1 MYSPHTLSFTRCAA
15 VARLEHLLGWTG
27 KYLHRRRTLD
37 KDAWS
42 RTVRPSRCSGRH
54 LMNAAW
60 RHLHVGRWVVE
71 GRRVPSYH
79 ALGCG
84 STRLLIDHV
93 RTMCYSCRYDRVDC
107 LLTICAT
114 APTLNTITVLHAH
127 SNLVVPRCILSTY
140 GNRAFSVAGPVCWNA
155 LLDYLKSSDLSFN
168 VSKHQLKHFYFVDT
182 DTSTTVAH

>member
-1 MYSPHTLSFTRCAA
+1 MRLRTYSPHTLSFTRCAA

-60 RHLHVGRWVVE
+60 RHLHVGWWVVE

-79 ALGCG
+79 ALRCG

-93 RTMCYSCRYDRVDC
+93 RTMCYSCWYDRVDC

-114 APTLNTITVLHAH
+114 APTLNTITVLNIH
-127 SNLVVPRCILSTY
+127 
-140 GNRAFSVAGPVCWNA
+140 
-155 LLDYLKSSDLSFN
+155 
-168 VSKHQLKHFYFVDT
+168 VSKHLLPNHDERETTSIYFNIIT
-182 DTSTTVAH
+182 FEIWNN